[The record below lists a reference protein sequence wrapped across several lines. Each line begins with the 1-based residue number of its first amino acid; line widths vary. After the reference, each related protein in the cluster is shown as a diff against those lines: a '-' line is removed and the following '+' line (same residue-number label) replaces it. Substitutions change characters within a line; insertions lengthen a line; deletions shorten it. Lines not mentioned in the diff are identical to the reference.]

1 MSNEDWLGMD
11 SEATAAINSAP
22 QRPINRA
29 EDARII
35 DEGVQPLQN
44 GGLIDQSWRNR
55 NVRAVE
61 GEGADI
67 MYRNT
72 LRENERTLT
81 VMERIAEITE
91 DGDINPFTGKR
102 AAITRAGMARIAGKG
117 GNMDEG
123 FDEEEEEPRG
133 RSRVDEDEGDDFI
146 KPIQARS
153 GSWTVIDMMAKSASS
168 GAQIPVWKVQDED
181 RGVEI
186 PHTFRLE
193 EAATMACE
201 YLNMGKKD
209 KAKTMMEMDQRRF
222 DLAKQAR
229 VLKESN
235 KAGYKKVMSEIA
247 QINIKLGL

>member
-123 FDEEEEEPRG
+123 FDEEEEEPRRIFPLFSLEVYLHDGPVYEFLSRQGQVREGCG
-133 RSRVDEDEGDDFI
+133 R
-146 KPIQARS
+146 AR
-153 GSWTVIDMMAKSASS
+153 GQK
-168 GAQIPVWKVQDED
+168 EEH
-181 RGVEI
+181 RR
-186 PHTFRLE
+186 PHP
-193 EAATMACE
+193 
-201 YLNMGKKD
+201 
-209 KAKTMMEMDQRRF
+209 QHRR
-222 DLAKQAR
+222 
-229 VLKESN
+229 
-235 KAGYKKVMSEIA
+235 
-247 QINIKLGL
+247 